1 MAQQRPQAD
10 PEGQPVLR
18 VARNEVG
25 REIEQLLAAGQELAS
40 RTIQSWD
47 ELNQLQRDINT
58 WDEFNE
64 ELLRRRFSTGK
75 VADEYK
81 RVVISHPPGNNPQ
94 RQEQWLRDSLAE
106 QMRRLM
112 SVRQKLELYSPEVED
127 SQVSTSQA
135 GSPFGT
141 KIFLV
146 HGHDGYLKL
155 QVAQFIQDSTGQR
168 PIILHEPA
176 DAGRT
181 IIEKFEDHAA
191 EAGFAVILLTAD
203 DVGGERAAAALN
215 PRARQNVVFEFGFF
229 IAKLGRNRVA
239 ALYEEGVELPSDVS
253 GVLYK
258 QLTGNW
264 HTELTKELRA
274 AGIDVHL

>member
-10 PEGQPVLR
+10 PQAQPVLR
-18 VARNEVG
+18 VARAEVDT
-25 REIEQLLAAGQELAS
+25 EIEQRLAEGRELAS
-40 RTIQSWD
+40 RIIQSWD
-47 ELNQLQRDINT
+47 ELKQLQQDINT

-64 ELLRRRFSTGK
+64 ELLKRRFSTGK

-81 RVVISHPPGNNPQ
+81 RVVVGLPVGSNPQ

-106 QMRRLM
+106 QMRRI
-112 SVRQKLELYSPEVED
+112 SSIRQKLELYDSEIED
-127 SQVSTSQA
+127 TQVSVPRV

-155 QVAQFIQDSTGQR
+155 QVAQFLQDSTGQR

-176 DAGRT
+176 DTGRT

-191 EAGFAVILLTAD
+191 EVGFALILLTAD
-203 DVGGERAAAALN
+203 DVGGERGAAVLN

-229 IAKLGRNRVA
+229 IAKLGRHRVV
-239 ALYEEGVELPSDVS
+239 ALYEEGVELPSDLS

-258 QLTGNW
+258 QLRGNW
-264 HTELTKELRA
+264 HTELAKELRA
-274 AGIDVHL
+274 AGMDVHL